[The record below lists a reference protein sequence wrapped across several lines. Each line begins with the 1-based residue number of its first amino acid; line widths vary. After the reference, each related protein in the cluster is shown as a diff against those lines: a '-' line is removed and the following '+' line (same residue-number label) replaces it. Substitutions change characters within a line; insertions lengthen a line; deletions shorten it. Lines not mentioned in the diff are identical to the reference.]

1 MAQIDSL
8 LVKMVKGKASDLH
21 LSAGEPVRMRIDGEL
36 IPVSDKPLST
46 DALAMILKE
55 ICLEEQWNR
64 FMETNELDLAYSVQ
78 GVSRFRC
85 NYLRQLR
92 GLGAVFR
99 TIPEKILTLN
109 QLGVPDIVRTF
120 PHYQSGLL
128 LVTGPTGSG
137 KSTTL
142 AAIIDDI
149 NRNQAR
155 HIITIEDPVEF
166 VHQDRKSCIVHREV
180 GQHTP
185 DFAAALHDALAA
197 DPDVILV
204 GEMRD
209 LETIS
214 LAVTAAE
221 MGVLVFGTLH
231 TNSAA
236 KTLNRIIDAF
246 PATRKDQIS
255 GMLSESLQGVVAQ
268 QLLPVKHGKGR
279 VAALEIM
286 IKGPGFSNLVR
297 DGSVPKIYSYIEANR
312 AMGMQTM
319 DAALRQLVEED
330 KVTGDAA
337 FMKAND
343 KKHFESWLQSRDGS
357 GAQGAQMIELNNTH

>member
-1 MAQIDSL
+1 
-8 LVKMVKGKASDLH
+8 MVKGKASDLH

-36 IPVSDKPLST
+36 RPVGDRPLST
-46 DALAMILKE
+46 EALALILKE
-55 ICLEEQWNR
+55 ICREDQWER
-64 FMETNELDLAYSVQ
+64 FMQTNELDLAYSVQ

-99 TIPEKILTLN
+99 TIPEKILTLD
-109 QLGVPDIVRTF
+109 QLAVPDIIRRF
-120 PHYQSGLL
+120 PEFTSGLV

-142 AAIIDDI
+142 AAIIDHI
-149 NRNQAR
+149 NRNQAK
-155 HIITIEDPVEF
+155 HIITAEDPIEF
-166 VHQDRKSCIVHREV
+166 VHQDQKSCIVHREV

-185 DFAAALHDALAA
+185 KFSSALRDALSE

-246 PATRKDQIS
+246 PATRKDQIA
-255 GMLSESLQGVVAQ
+255 GMLSESLRAVVAQ
-268 QLLPVKHGKGR
+268 QLLPRKDGKGR

-286 IKGPGFSNLVR
+286 VSGPGFANLVR

-312 AMGMQTM
+312 SVGMQTM
-319 DAALRQLVEED
+319 DAALRRLVEED
-330 KVTGDAA
+330 KVSGEQA
-337 FMKAND
+337 FLKAND
-343 KKHFESWLQSRDGS
+343 KKFFEEWLKGRDPAFGLQSTNVSQQDG
-357 GAQGAQMIELNNTH
+357 